1 MFESIC
7 IRHNRDTGSPLDLG
21 FLAEALLYYRR
32 VHICGDRT
40 TLTFLARTLG
50 PELLLELLQSDR
62 MTLDYWENIAIVMTR
77 TDPGYC
83 ERHRFETADMPH
95 THLQHVAPEL
105 LQDLLGKSGKGR
117 RMANRLISYITP
129 QFFSSDR
136 AEQPPSDL
144 GDERYLQEAV
154 AEVLKGFAPEYSL
167 PSPFVF
173 RIVQDRLPP
182 GAAPPDPHG
191 FDSNP
196 EWPYFRIETN
206 VDFTR
211 ANELL
216 HRRVPATEMS
226 LSPAY
231 LVGFVNG
238 SKIDLLDTSQRSA
251 EIALSPIR
259 SAVLKCRFAGILT
272 RRFGSEE
279 KIEAFHEFAI
289 GNASCIREAVNS
301 GARNFSD
308 VMRLLQSGEKFKD
321 WIQGRPDDPTKSIR
335 WSIFAAA
342 NIALGL
348 ATTPTAG
355 ILGGL
360 GLSILDSLL
369 LDKIIKGWRPNQ
381 FIEGD
386 LRTFVQGQS

>member
-32 VHICGDRT
+32 VHICGDRM

-167 PSPFVF
+167 P
-173 RIVQDRLPP
+173 
-182 GAAPPDPHG
+182 
-191 FDSNP
+191 
-196 EWPYFRIETN
+196 
-206 VDFTR
+206 
-211 ANELL
+211 
-216 HRRVPATEMS
+216 
-226 LSPAY
+226 
-231 LVGFVNG
+231 
-238 SKIDLLDTSQRSA
+238 
-251 EIALSPIR
+251 
-259 SAVLKCRFAGILT
+259 
-272 RRFGSEE
+272 
-279 KIEAFHEFAI
+279 
-289 GNASCIREAVNS
+289 
-301 GARNFSD
+301 
-308 VMRLLQSGEKFKD
+308 
-321 WIQGRPDDPTKSIR
+321 
-335 WSIFAAA
+335 
-342 NIALGL
+342 
-348 ATTPTAG
+348 
-355 ILGGL
+355 
-360 GLSILDSLL
+360 
-369 LDKIIKGWRPNQ
+369 
-381 FIEGD
+381 
-386 LRTFVQGQS
+386 